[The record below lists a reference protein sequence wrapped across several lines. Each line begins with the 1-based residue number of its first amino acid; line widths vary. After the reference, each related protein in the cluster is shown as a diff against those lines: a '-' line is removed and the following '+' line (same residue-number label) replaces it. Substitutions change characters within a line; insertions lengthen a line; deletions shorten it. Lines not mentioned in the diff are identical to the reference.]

1 MGFAMPV
8 FLVGYVLIY
17 VFAVKLGWLPVQGY
31 RPIAEGLW
39 PWAESLILPSL
50 ALGITYMA
58 LIARITRASMLE
70 VLAQDYIRTA
80 DSKGL
85 ATSRVLLLHALKN
98 ASVPI
103 VTVIGIGIALLIS
116 GVVITETVF
125 NIPGL
130 GRLTV
135 DAVLKRDYP
144 IVQGLIIVFA
154 GRQGAGQPHHRHLL
168 RLPRSAHQVLSPV
181 TLTAT
186 AEDMPRRSPRRWRA
200 SLPPSAATPRS
211 SSAPCCSSPSSPW
224 RWPRPGSPAI
234 PFRQAPINRLRPPSE
249 RFWFGTDQFGRDVFS
264 RTVYGARVSLIVGFA
279 VAALASLIGLA
290 VGLVCGYFR
299 RIDGI
304 IMRVM
309 DGIMAIPSILLAI
322 ALITL
327 TRPGLGIVI
336 AAIVIPEVPRVV
348 RVVRSV
354 VLSIRAQP
362 YVESAIAG
370 GTRNAKLLVRHILPN
385 TLAPLIVQAT
395 YVCASAMLIEA
406 GLSFLGAGVPPEIPS
421 WGNIIAQGRTF
432 FQIAPWSI
440 FIPGAFLAATV
451 LAVNMLGDG
460 LRDRLDPRL
469 ARRL

>member
-1 MGFAMPV
+1 
-8 FLVGYVLIY
+8 
-17 VFAVKLGWLPVQGY
+17 
-31 RPIAEGLW
+31 
-39 PWAESLILPSL
+39 
-50 ALGITYMA
+50 
-58 LIARITRASMLE
+58 
-70 VLAQDYIRTA
+70 
-80 DSKGL
+80 
-85 ATSRVLLLHALKN
+85 
-98 ASVPI
+98 
-103 VTVIGIGIALLIS
+103 
-116 GVVITETVF
+116 
-125 NIPGL
+125 
-130 GRLTV
+130 
-135 DAVLKRDYP
+135 
-144 IVQGLIIVFA
+144 
-154 GRQGAGQPHHRHLL
+154 
-168 RLPRSAHQVLSPV
+168 V
-181 TLTAT
+181 TLVAT
-186 AEDMPRRSPRRWRA
+186 AEDMPRVASPLVR
-200 SLPPSAATPRS
+200 AATAIRRNPTIFIGAMLLAALVALTLA
-211 SSAPCCSSPSSPW
+211 APW
-224 RWPRPGSPAI
+224 IAGD

-249 RFWFGTDQFGRDVFS
+249 GFWFGTDQFGRDVFS

-279 VAALASLIGLA
+279 VAALSSLIGLA
-290 VGLVCGYFR
+290 AGLVCGYYS
-299 RIDGI
+299 RIDAVV
-304 IMRVM
+304 MRAM

-370 GTRNAKLLVRHILPN
+370 GTRNAKLLARHILPN

-440 FIPGAFLAATV
+440 LIPGAFLALTV